1 MMLLGLALDGLG
13 VILCVLVIL
22 LEAVLLTGMIFISIT
37 WIQVIFAILASIVAL
52 GIFSWVWYDYVQ
64 YWFKSNL

>member
-52 GIFSWVWYDYVQ
+52 GIFSWFWYDYVQ